1 MTYITK
7 RQKDIK
13 KQNAD
18 KNLQRLIVLFGNFM
32 LEKRGIKEPVTEAEL
47 TEFVSTLPK

>member
-1 MTYITK
+1 MSYITK
-7 RQKDIK
+7 KQRDIK

-18 KNLQRLIVLFGNFM
+18 RNLQRLVVAFGNFM
-32 LEKRGIKEPVTEAEL
+32 LEKRGIKEPVTKEEL